1 MVDISSKLAS
11 LAIFGGLALAVIN
24 IVAAIRGF
32 SILVST
38 TIDISGLLTAPL
50 AILAFGVLI
59 CVWLNNGLAGSAG
72 TGIFAGYFLLSP
84 WAWQEWGMATWASWL
99 MALSPMLLYV
109 GCSYFGDLFERWERR
124 R

>member
-38 TIDISGLLTAPL
+38 TVDIPGMLTAPL
-50 AILAFGVLI
+50 AILAFAVLI
-59 CVWLNNGLAGSAG
+59 CVWLNNGLMGSAG

-99 MALSPMLLYV
+99 MALSPLLLYM
-109 GCSYFGDLFERWERR
+109 GCTYLGDRLEDWERR